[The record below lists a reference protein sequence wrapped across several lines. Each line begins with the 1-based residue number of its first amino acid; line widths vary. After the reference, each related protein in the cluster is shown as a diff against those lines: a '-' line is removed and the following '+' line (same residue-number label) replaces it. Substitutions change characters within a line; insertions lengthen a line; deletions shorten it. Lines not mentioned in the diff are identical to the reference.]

1 MPDQNHAARVR
12 LPWPAL
18 ARPEP
23 PERDNAPS
31 GLDLLD
37 AWRRGSAATA
47 VVMAALLPFAVAWH
61 VTYLVAVAASLA
73 GALTLAAGCH
83 IAREL
88 RLNALIIFPEFAE
101 LPELAGK
108 RRRLVRPRNRRAL
121 AASLRRTVARKQPA
135 RRFDCCPVLP
145 DRVAAVRPALLRLA
159 SALERNPEPDPASVA
174 LIRELLKDG
183 CGPLY
188 NPNVPADELGRAITR
203 ASAGI

>member
-23 PERDNAPS
+23 PGRENAPS
-31 GLDLLD
+31 GLGLLD
-37 AWRRGSAATA
+37 AWRGGSAATA

-61 VTYLVAVAASLA
+61 VTYLVAVAASLV

-83 IAREL
+83 IAREC

-108 RRRLVRPRNRRAL
+108 RKRLVSPRNRRAL
-121 AASLRRTVARKQPA
+121 AASIRRTVAPTQPA

-159 SALERNPEPDPASVA
+159 SALDRNPEPDPASVA

-188 NPNVPADELGRAITR
+188 NPNVAAEELRRAITR
-203 ASAGI
+203 AGAGI